1 MMVPRMHDRQRG
13 QILVLFALAAVAI
26 IAMVGLVIDGGSTFK
41 QRRGQQNAADL
52 AALAG
57 ADALLNGKT
66 QTEATTTATNIATS
80 NQYQNGTGN
89 VSVTVTFPAGK
100 VQVDIGAPHTNSF
113 ARIFGMNTWQVSV
126 TATALSGV
134 ADTAIGAAPV
144 IMSVQ
149 DFDSNLQPLAIYT
162 QAGCPAT
169 GCIWGN
175 GNGDVPNNA
184 TDWAWTL
191 YGTNVNTSSVRGY
204 LEGIGKLHGISGCN
218 GTPPSNVTIGGG
230 TVGGTTSN
238 PYWGQGNNGMHNGAF
253 NSANCITG
261 IDVPVPIVGP
271 PVLPAT
277 TCTGSSA
284 TEGCFIGWAMFHV
297 TGFTK
302 HGNQSHWMGWFVS
315 PMTQSPWLTVA
326 NCSGASCPDLGPPQL
341 NLTN

>member
-1 MMVPRMHDRQRG
+1 MVARTHDRQRG
-13 QILVLFALAAVAI
+13 QILVIFALSAVAI
-26 IAMVGLVIDGGSTFK
+26 IAMVGLVIDGGSAFA

-57 ADALLNGKT
+57 ADALLNGND
-66 QTEATTTATNIATS
+66 ATTIAKNIATS
-80 NQYQNGTGN
+80 NQYQDGTGG

-100 VQVDIGAPHTNSF
+100 VQVDIGAPHANSF

-144 IMSVQ
+144 IMSIQ
-149 DFDSNLQPLAIYT
+149 DFGSNGQPLPQYT
-162 QAGCPAT
+162 AAQCPVT

-175 GNGDVPNNA
+175 GNGDTPNNA

-191 YGTNVNTSSVRGY
+191 YGTNVNTSTVRDY
-204 LEGIGKLHGISGCN
+204 LEGVGKLHGIAGCN
-218 GTPPSNVTIGGG
+218 GTPPSNKTIASD
-230 TVGGTTSN
+230 TN
-238 PYWGQGNNGMHNGAF
+238 PYWGQHNNGMHNGAF

-271 PVLPAT
+271 PVSPAT
-277 TCTGSSA
+277 TCTGSAA
-284 TEGCFIGWAMFHV
+284 TDGCFRGWALFHV
-297 TGFTK
+297 TGFVK
-302 HGNQSHWMGWFVS
+302 HGNQSQWKGWFVS

-326 NCSGASCPDLGPPQL
+326 NCSGSSCPKLGPPQL

>member
-1 MMVPRMHDRQRG
+1 MVARTHERQRG
-13 QILVLFALAAVAI
+13 QILVIFALSAVAI
-26 IAMVGLVIDGGSTFK
+26 IAMVGLVIDGGSAFA

-57 ADALLNGKT
+57 ADALLNGQT
-66 QTEATTTATNIATS
+66 QAQATTIAKTIATS
-80 NQYQNGTGN
+80 NQYQDGTGN
-89 VSVTVTFPAGK
+89 VSVTVTFPAGE

-149 DFDSNLQPLAIYT
+149 DFGSNLQPLPDYT
-162 QAGCPAT
+162 AGTCAAKG

-191 YGTNVNTSSVRGY
+191 YGTNVNTSSVSGY
-204 LEGIGKLHGISGCN
+204 LQGIGQLHGISGCT
-218 GTPPSNVTIGGG
+218 GTPPSNVTIGSG
-230 TVGGTTSN
+230 TTGGTTSN
-238 PYWGQGNNGMHNGAF
+238 PYWGQDNNGMHNGAF
-253 NSANCITG
+253 NSGNCITG

-271 PVLPAT
+271 PPTDQA
-277 TCTGSSA
+277 TCTGSTQ

-302 HGNQSHWMGWFVS
+302 HGNQSQWKGWFVS

-326 NCSGASCPDLGPPQL
+326 DCAGSSCPPLGPPQL